1 MVDVDINKDK
11 IDKSQSNGEVT
22 MTKKDGEIDKAR
34 NANEEINTE
43 KNEVTTNKL
52 ETTTEDGL
60 YHEVNPGQY
69 HEVNPGQYHE
79 VNPGQDLEV
88 NPGQYHETNPGQ
100 YRVED
105 KDIQFS
111 VDDNRDD
118 YSRTYDVR
126 ANAGDFIIGEVGRI
140 DINSGQTLEG
150 VRYTALESEVDYGKI
165 KEILE
170 MYFGARTA
178 SASEKK

>member
-1 MVDVDINKDK
+1 M
-11 IDKSQSNGEVT
+11 GEVT

-69 HEVNPGQYHE
+69 TEQPDDDIGVDNVTVDFNSGK
-79 VNPGQDLEV
+79 
-88 NPGQYHETNPGQ
+88 
-100 YRVED
+100 ED
-105 KDIQFS
+105 DTKIYN
-111 VDDNRDD
+111 VK
-118 YSRTYDVR
+118 

-140 DINSGQTLEG
+140 DVNSGQTLQG
-150 VRYTALESEVDYGKI
+150 VRYTAVDGEVDQERI
-165 KEILE
+165 SEILQSF
-170 MYFGARTA
+170 FGARIN
-178 SASEKK
+178 

>member
-79 VNPGQDLEV
+79 VNPGQYHEV
-88 NPGQYHETNPGQ
+88 NPGQYHEVNPGQ
-100 YRVED
+100 YTEQPED
-105 KDIQFS
+105 DIG
-111 VDDNRDD
+111 VDNVTVDFNSGKEDD
-118 YSRTYDVR
+118 TKIYNVK

-140 DINSGQTLEG
+140 DVNSGQTLQG
-150 VRYTALESEVDYGKI
+150 VRYTAVDGEVDQERI
-165 KEILE
+165 SEILQSF
-170 MYFGARTA
+170 FGARIN
-178 SASEKK
+178 